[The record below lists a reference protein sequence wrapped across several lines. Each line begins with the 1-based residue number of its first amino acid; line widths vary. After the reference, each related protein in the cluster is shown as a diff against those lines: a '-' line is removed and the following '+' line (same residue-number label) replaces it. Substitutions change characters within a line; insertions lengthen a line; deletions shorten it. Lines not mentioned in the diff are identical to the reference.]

1 MNAQNHDFMN
11 QFIDKEGTFNL
22 VKDGASGENDIQALS
37 GATITSTA
45 VTNAMNAALY
55 LIDSAAE

>member
-1 MNAQNHDFMN
+1 MNKCTERLYN
-11 QFIDKEGTFNL
+11 GL
-22 VKDGASGENDIQALS
+22 VKDGASGDNDIQALS

-55 LIDSAAE
+55 LIGSAAE